1 MTVLD
6 EQGLGAFI
14 DANYS
19 QRGDQLF
26 RMERLPLYDVPSQTK
41 AREAWVRTGTF
52 DTTSLEAWV
61 DGDMAEEE
69 ANGLTFERVR
79 VLSADLTDDEAMSC
93 NVALP
98 ILARHSSVRIL
109 HRGEHPVPEL
119 RDHDYWITYTAATG
133 ETHVAAM
140 HYDAGG
146 AFVGAEVVPAELHG
160 PYLRE
165 RALAWSIGE
174 PFTEWWA
181 RHGELHRRLAA

>member
-6 EQGLGAFI
+6 EQELGAFI
-14 DANYS
+14 GAHHNL
-19 QRGDQLF
+19 RGDALF

-52 DTTSLEAWV
+52 DTTGLERFA
-61 DGDMAEEE
+61 GELAEDE

-93 NVALP
+93 NIALP
-98 ILARHSSVRIL
+98 ILARHSSVRVL

-119 RDHDYWITYTAATG
+119 RGHDYWITYTAATD
-133 ETHVAAM
+133 ETNVVAM
-140 HYDAGG
+140 HYSDGG

-174 PFTEWWA
+174 PFTQWWA